1 MYKKGRINVGYIGF
15 STAHYTVFGGTPF
28 LLNMRITSFLT
39 NKYSLESFCEV
50 YMYHDLNTS
59 AEFPYEMQALHFQQY
74 VLYFFSELFTTEFKL
89 DPQQS
94 IILWQEKGMKI

>member
-1 MYKKGRINVGYIGF
+1 
-15 STAHYTVFGGTPF
+15 
-28 LLNMRITSFLT
+28 MRITSFLT

-89 DPQQS
+89 DLCLFPQQS
-94 IILWQEKGMKI
+94 IILWQEKVMKI